1 MISFRIAIATVAS
14 TLAALSSVVA
24 AQEYPAKS
32 IRFIVPYSPGGGTDL
47 LARIIGKKLTESWG
61 QPVVVDNRVGAGGII
76 GTELVAKSAPDGYT
90 LLVTASTHSINPGL
104 FKKLPYDPIRDFASI
119 GPVAT
124 GPNILVVHPSVP
136 AHSTK
141 ELIALAKKRPGELTF
156 ASAGVGSTTHLAGE
170 LFKSMAKINAV
181 HVPYKGSGQAQIDL
195 IGGQVSYMIDS
206 VPSALPR
213 VKAGKTIALATTG
226 KKRFAALPDLP
237 TVAESG
243 LPGYESISWWG
254 LLAPAGTP
262 QPIITKLNNEI
273 ARILK
278 LPDVKELIATQG
290 VETWATSPQ
299 QFVDFIKVETDL
311 YAKVIKEAGI
321 KVE

>member
-1 MISFRIAIATVAS
+1 MLSLRCAAAAFAPVVIALGGGA
-14 TLAALSSVVA
+14 A

-47 LARIIGKKLTESWG
+47 LARIVGKKLAENWG
-61 QPVVVDNRVGAGGII
+61 QQVVVDNRVGAGGII
-76 GTELVAKSAPDGYT
+76 GTELVAKAPPDGYT

-104 FKKLPYDPIRDFASI
+104 FKKLPYDPIKDFAAI
-119 GPVAT
+119 GPMAT
-124 GPNILVVHPSVP
+124 GPNILVVHPSLP
-136 AHSTK
+136 ARSTRD
-141 ELIALAKKRPGELTF
+141 LIALAKKRPGELTF
-156 ASAGVGSTTHLAGE
+156 ASAGIGSTTHLAGE
-170 LFKSMAKINAV
+170 LFKSLARIEVV

-195 IGGQVSYMIDS
+195 VGGQVSYMIDS

-213 VKAGKTIALATTG
+213 VKAGKTVALATTG
-226 KKRFAALPDLP
+226 KQRFAALPDLP

-262 QPIITKLNNEI
+262 QPIIIKLNNEV
-273 ARILK
+273 ARIIK

-290 VETWATSPQ
+290 VETWGTTPQ
-299 QFVDFIKVETDL
+299 QFLDFIKEETGL
-311 YAKVIKEAGI
+311 YARIIREAGI